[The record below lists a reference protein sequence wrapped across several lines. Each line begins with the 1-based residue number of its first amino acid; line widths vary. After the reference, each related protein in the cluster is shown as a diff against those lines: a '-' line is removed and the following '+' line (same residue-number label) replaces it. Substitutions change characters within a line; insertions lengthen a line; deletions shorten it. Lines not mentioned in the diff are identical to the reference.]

1 MKITSNQIESAKKL
15 LTRMSLNTWTRLAVD
30 GQVSDIVINT
40 SASQIKFYNCPT
52 RINPE
57 ELIGNEIQTLS
68 YNEL

>member
-1 MKITSNQIESAKKL
+1 
-15 LTRMSLNTWTRLAVD
+15 MSLNTWTRLAVD